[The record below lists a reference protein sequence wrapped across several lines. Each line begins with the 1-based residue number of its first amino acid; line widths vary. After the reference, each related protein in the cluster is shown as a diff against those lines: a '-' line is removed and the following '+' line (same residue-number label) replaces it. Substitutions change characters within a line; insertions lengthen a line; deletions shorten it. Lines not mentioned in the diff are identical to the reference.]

1 MTLPHSFNRVE
12 INTAALETNFKAI
25 RQMVE
30 SRINIMAVVKSDAYG
45 HGMDECARA
54 LYRAGARTFGVAEVW
69 EGVKLRNS
77 GLKGDIIVLLGG
89 SAESFGDIIKHELTP
104 VVFDVDF
111 LTGLSDAAARKKIE
125 VDVHLKVDVGMGRIG
140 IMPDE
145 VESYLSLI
153 KRLPGIRLSGM
164 LSHFP
169 VADEIDALETSQ
181 AQLFKFKDVLTGL
194 KSKKTGAV
202 VSHIANSAGLLYVP
216 KSHLDMVRPGISLYG
231 YYPDGFPARA
241 KTVKPAL
248 ELQPVM
254 SFKTR
259 VIQIKEVGPGYG
271 ISYGHT
277 FVTRRKSRIAVMPVG
292 YADGYLRKLSNRAQ
306 VLIGGRRAP
315 VCGRVCMNATMI
327 DVTDLPP
334 VNPGDE
340 VVLLGQQGDERIT
353 ADEMAQWMGGTI
365 SYEVLCLFGSLNE
378 RFYV

>member
-1 MTLPHSFNRVE
+1 MILPHSYNRVE
-12 INTAALETNFKAI
+12 VNIAALEANFQAVRK
-25 RQMVE
+25 MVE

-54 LYRAGARTFGVAEVW
+54 FYRAGARTFGVAEVW

-89 SAESFGDIIKHELTP
+89 SAESFGDIITHQLTP

-111 LTGLSDAAARKKIE
+111 LTGLSDLAARKKIE
-125 VDVHLKVDVGMGRIG
+125 VKVHLKVDVGMGRIG
-140 IMPDE
+140 VMPDD

-169 VADEIDALETSQ
+169 VADEKDALETTQ
-181 AQLFKFKDVLTGL
+181 AQLLKFKDVLTGL
-194 KSKKTGAV
+194 KSNKTGAV
-202 VSHIANSAGLLYVP
+202 VSHIANSAGFIYVP

-231 YYPDGFPARA
+231 YYPDGTPARA
-241 KTVKPAL
+241 KTVESAL

-259 VIQIKEVGPGYG
+259 IIQIKEVGPGYG

-277 FVTRRKSRIAVMPVG
+277 YVTRRKSRIAVLPVG
-292 YADGYLRKLSNRAQ
+292 YADGYLRKLSNKAQ

-315 VCGRVCMNATMI
+315 VCGRVCMNATMV
-327 DVTDLPP
+327 DVTDIPP
-334 VNPGDE
+334 VNLGDE

-353 ADEMAQWMGGTI
+353 ADEMAQWMDTI
-365 SYEVLCLFGSLNE
+365 SYEVLCLFGSFNE
-378 RFYV
+378 RVYI